1 MLLLGKRYLGKNNYN
16 NVTSV
21 EYCEHSFVKKTYLN
35 LKESEQ
41 RFVDEC
47 FRGQTDKNCGSTNS
61 IWRSLCFRLLI
72 LGY

>member
-21 EYCEHSFVKKTYLN
+21 EYCEYSFIKKTYLN

-47 FRGQTDKNCGSTNS
+47 FRGQT
-61 IWRSLCFRLLI
+61 LI
-72 LGY
+72 KIVVVQTAFGDYCVLDY